1 MSSLSSAGDTK
12 RIEFMQSLAL
22 QYGTTHMVRRS
33 NVYDDVIKLY
43 GKELTVILEE
53 FPFRM
58 KFGGE
63 CAVDI
68 GGVTHDMYSTF
79 FEEVYSKHFDGASLL
94 VPVDTPHSGLP
105 PFSTLGVIF
114 SHAYIVTDMLP
125 VKIAFP
131 VLASF
136 LLPKPVHFPD
146 QLLLEAFIDSL
157 SAHEVG
163 ICKEALKF
171 VKLEKEFPHL
181 IQSGLVTILSRYAV
195 CEMPKKENLTS
206 LLVGVSKHHFL

>member
-1 MSSLSSAGDTK
+1 MILARIIHVSSLSSAGDTK

-22 QYGTTHMVRRS
+22 QYGTTHMVRPS

-43 GKELTVILEE
+43 DKELTVIPEE
-53 FPFRM
+53 FLSHT
-58 KFGGE
+58 KFEGE

-68 GGVTHDMYSTF
+68 GGVTCDMFSAF

-105 PFSTLGVIF
+105 PFSSLGVIF
-114 SHAYIVTDMLP
+114 SHAYLVTGMLP

-131 VLASF
+131 LLASF
-136 LLPKPVHFPD
+136 LLLEPVHFPD

-157 SAHEVG
+157 GAHDIG
-163 ICKEALKF
+163 ICK
-171 VKLEKEFPHL
+171 H
-181 IQSGLVTILSRYAV
+181 
-195 CEMPKKENLTS
+195 
-206 LLVGVSKHHFL
+206 